1 MMTGNDNDDK
11 NGDDDD
17 DEWVLMTIFA
27 LNLIVAADKKLALD
41 FSR

>member
-1 MMTGNDNDDK
+1 MMTGNDNDYE
-11 NGDDDD
+11 NGDDD

-41 FSR
+41 FST

>member
-1 MMTGNDNDDK
+1 MMTGNDND
-11 NGDDDD
+11 DDDD

-27 LNLIVAADKKLALD
+27 VNLIVAANKKLTLD